1 LVSRRIAK
9 STGKRVRHD
18 VPADPATARPP
29 LPHSLTTHWKLY
41 SFLEYSRPAKSY
53 TFDFSDRGQWFE
65 SIYQITID
73 KHYFLKAIM
82 SPKLVIDILGWTG
95 SVFYLLAYA
104 MVSLK
109 KTEGDSV
116 LYQGMNIFAGVL
128 LVVYT
133 LSLGAFATTGL
144 NAVWV
149 AIGVFTIGRK
159 WLTRN

>member
-1 LVSRRIAK
+1 
-9 STGKRVRHD
+9 
-18 VPADPATARPP
+18 
-29 LPHSLTTHWKLY
+29 
-41 SFLEYSRPAKSY
+41 
-53 TFDFSDRGQWFE
+53 
-65 SIYQITID
+65 
-73 KHYFLKAIM
+73 M
-82 SPKLVIDILGWTG
+82 SPKLIIDILGWTG

-104 MVSLK
+104 LVSLK
-109 KTEGDSV
+109 KTEGDSI

-149 AIGVFTIGRK
+149 AIGLFTIGRK